1 MSSISRSSD
10 DNLSEIVD
18 GASDEN
24 KLSLLFSSS
33 FDVLYFLFSKI
44 SGSSMKPRLSKTI
57 LLFLHEDLAVDYFYD
72 LFSSE
77 VFELF
82 LPNVQSISPV
92 YDYYFSAGAILA
104 IVNYKN

>member
-57 LLFLHEDLAVDYFYD
+57 LLFLHEDFAVD
-72 LFSSE
+72 LLSSE